1 MTKEFFSVTPV
12 ETVFEYISGFSAT
25 DVEKT
30 DLLYAGGRILAEEV
44 VSDIDLPGFDRST
57 MDGYAVRASDTFGA
71 SESNPAYLDICGSI
85 AMGRKPDV
93 TVSPGKAARIAT
105 GGMLP
110 DGADAVMMIEHT
122 SEIDNNTI
130 EVYRRVAPGTHVI
143 QKDEDIR
150 RNTRLLEPGRRLRP
164 QETGIIAAMGKP
176 VIRVYKKPVIGIIST
191 GDEVVP
197 ADSVPETG
205 CIRDIN
211 TYTLSSAIHLCGGV
225 PRSYGIVEDQFD
237 ALFAAARKAVDESDM
252 VILSGGSS
260 VGTRDLT
267 IEVIEA
273 LAGSKILV
281 HGLPVR
287 PGKPTILAEAGGKSI
302 WGLPGHV
309 ASAMVIF
316 EVFVKPCIRHIGGE
330 VGISGK
336 NYAVPAILTR
346 NLSSAQ
352 GRIDYVRVK
361 IVEKEGTCFAAPILG
376 PSGLIRTMLDAD
388 GLIKIGMNSEG
399 LLKGAEVLVMPFQ
412 Y

>member
-12 ETVFEYISGFSAT
+12 ETVFEYLSGFSRT
-25 DVEKT
+25 DVEKIG
-30 DLLYAGGRILAEEV
+30 LLDAGGRVLAEQI

-85 AMGRKPDV
+85 AMGQKPDV
-93 TVSPGKAARIAT
+93 TLSSGKAARIAT

-110 DGADAVMMIEHT
+110 EGADAVMMIEHT
-122 SEIDNNTI
+122 SEIDDATI
-130 EVYRRVAPGTHVI
+130 EVYRRLAPGTHVI

-150 RNTRLLEPGRRLRP
+150 KNTLLLSPGRRLSP
-164 QETGIIAAMGKP
+164 QETGIIAAMGKS
-176 VIRVYKKPVIGIIST
+176 VVRVHRKPVIGIIST

-197 ADSVPETG
+197 ADSIPETG

-211 TYTLSSAIHLCGGV
+211 TYTLSAAIHLCGGE
-225 PRSYGIVEDQFD
+225 PRSYGIVGDRFD
-237 ALFAAARKAVDESDM
+237 ALLETAQKAVSESDM
-252 VILSGGSS
+252 VIISGGSS

-273 LAGSKILV
+273 LSGARIRV

-330 VGISGK
+330 AAPSGK
-336 NYAVPAILTR
+336 HYRIPATLSR

-352 GRIDYVRVK
+352 GRIDYVRVR
-361 IVEKEGTCFAAPILG
+361 IVEKDGAYFAEPILG
-376 PSGLIRTMLDAD
+376 PSGLIRTMLEAD

-399 LLKGAEVLVMPFQ
+399 LEKGANVLVMPFQ
-412 Y
+412 S

>member
-12 ETVFEYISGFSAT
+12 ETVFEYISEFPRTA
-25 DVEKT
+25 VEKIG
-30 DLLYAGGRILAEEV
+30 LLEAGGRVLAEKI

-85 AMGRKPDV
+85 AMGQKPEV
-93 TVSPGKAARIAT
+93 AVSSGKAARIAT

-110 DGADAVMMIEHT
+110 EGADAVMMIEHT
-122 SEIDNNTI
+122 SEIDDATI

-150 RNTRLLEPGRRLRP
+150 KNTLLLSPGRRLSP

-176 VIRVYKKPVIGIIST
+176 VVRVYQKPVIGIIST

-197 ADSVPETG
+197 ADSIPETG

-211 TYTLSSAIHLCGGV
+211 TYTLSAAIHLCGGT
-225 PRSYGIVEDQFD
+225 PRSYGIVGDRFG
-237 ALFAAARKAVDESDM
+237 ALLGTAQKAVAESDM
-252 VILSGGSS
+252 VIISGGSS

-273 LAGSKILV
+273 LSGARIRV

-330 VGISGK
+330 QAPSGK
-336 NYAVPAILTR
+336 HYRIPATLSR

-352 GRIDYVRVK
+352 GRIDYVRVR
-361 IVEKEGTCFAAPILG
+361 IVEKDGACFAEPILG
-376 PSGLIRTMLDAD
+376 PSGLIRTMLEAD

-399 LLKGAEVLVMPFQ
+399 LEKGANVLVMPFQ
-412 Y
+412 S